1 MSGTEKTVLD
11 HKKLVELQD
20 ELRSLIG
27 QAEYIRNQID
37 VITAT
42 IQDLATAIETLEY
55 LEKHGEGKT
64 VLVPIG
70 AGNYIRAKIEKIENI
85 IMGVGGRISIEA
97 SVNEAKQML
106 EERIK
111 ILENIRL
118 DLLKKLEEINRK
130 INEIL
135 PQVEKLSRKAEQ

>member
-70 AGNYIRAKIEKIENI
+70 AGNYIRARIEKIENI

-97 SVNEAKQML
+97 SVSEAKQML